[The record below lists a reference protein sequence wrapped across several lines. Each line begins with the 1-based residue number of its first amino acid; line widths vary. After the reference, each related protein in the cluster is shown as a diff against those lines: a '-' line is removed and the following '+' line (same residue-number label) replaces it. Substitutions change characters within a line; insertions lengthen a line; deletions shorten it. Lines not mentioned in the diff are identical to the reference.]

1 MHQFKRGSVS
11 IEKILAGDDADIA
24 FCQLA
29 IKRGYLEERVFKEC
43 LVAHAA
49 IRKMGL
55 SKPGIRE
62 IVRTKAKI
70 RPEHVVEIMA
80 VLGAR
85 SGQKEIE
92 GYSLIEK
99 VASGAFGSI
108 YKARQ
113 DSMDRIVALKVLPRR
128 LAVNKL
134 YVKNFMRETKL
145 AAKLA
150 HDNIVYVLDAGQS
163 AGLLYLAMEFVEGQS
178 LKDLVKKS
186 GPQKDKRIFAVA
198 WALAQALSHAH
209 RTGILHR
216 DVKPANVLVQR
227 GGTPKLCDFGL
238 AKSTARKAMME
249 VSGIIGTPSYMAPEQ
264 ILGERP
270 DETTDIYSLGATLY
284 YMATG
289 CPPFPAGTTLS
300 EVYEHQIKKPLAPLR
315 DVYPGVSPQVEKFV
329 MKMMHR
335 RREQR
340 YKNADEVAEAVAIIV
355 KTR

>member
-1 MHQFKRGSVS
+1 VS
-11 IEKILAGDDADIA
+11 TTRFRSKEDADIA

-29 IKRGYLEERVFKEC
+29 IKRGYIEERVFKEC

-49 IRKMGL
+49 IKKMGL

-62 IVRTKAKI
+62 IVMAKAKI
-70 RPEHVVEIMA
+70 KPEHVVEIMA

-92 GYSLIEK
+92 GYRLIEK

-108 YKARQ
+108 YKAKQ
-113 DSMDRIVALKVLPRR
+113 DSMDRVVALKVLPRR

-145 AAKLA
+145 AARLA

-178 LKDLVKKS
+178 LKDLVKRK
-186 GPQKDKRIFAVA
+186 GPQNEKRVFMVA
-198 WALAQALSHAH
+198 YSLALALSHAH
-209 RTGILHR
+209 KTGILHR

-284 YMATG
+284 YVATG
-289 CPPFPAGTTLS
+289 MPPFRAGTTLG
-300 EVYEHQIKKPLAPLR
+300 EVYEHQIKRPLPPLR
-315 DVYPGVSPQVEKFV
+315 DIYPRVSARVERLV

-340 YKNADEVAEAVAIIV
+340 YKTADEVTEAVAEMA
-355 KTR
+355 KGD